1 MKRNW
6 LAVCLVFSVVS
17 AVLFYAGTSSAD
29 TLAVNSAEQTY
40 RLAENAMFYLRVLKS
55 DGTASSTGTGI
66 ILSSGGTA
74 ATAYHVV
81 KGAERMEGIMADGT
95 VISPI
100 KVAKYDE
107 LKDVAVL
114 ALPDPAAMKVKGNAY
129 SYLNVRKDAVKHGE
143 AVFALGYP
151 LKNTNIITEGIV
163 NSPDAEINGRSRILA
178 SAQVASGMSGGPL
191 MDAHGRLAGIISGS
205 LRTMN
210 NIHLIIS
217 TEDLLS
223 LLPAVLK

>member
-6 LAVCLVFSVVS
+6 LAVCLACSVLA
-17 AVLFYAGTSSAD
+17 AVLFYTGTSSAD
-29 TLAVNSAEQTY
+29 TPVVNNAEQTY
-40 RLAENAMFYLRVLKS
+40 QLAENAMFYLRVLKS

-100 KVAKYDE
+100 KVTTFDE

-114 ALPDPAAMKVKGNAY
+114 ALPVPAAMKAKGNGFA
-129 SYLNVRKDAVKHGE
+129 YLNMRKDAVRHGE

-191 MDAHGRLAGIISGS
+191 IDAHGQLAGIISGS

-210 NIHLIIS
+210 NIHLIINM
-217 TEDLLS
+217 EDLRS
-223 LLPAVLK
+223 LLPAALK

>member
-6 LAVCLVFSVVS
+6 MAVCLVISILS
-17 AVLFYAGTSSAD
+17 AILFYTGTSSAD
-29 TLAVNSAEQTY
+29 TPLVNNAEQTY
-40 RLAENAMFYLRVLKS
+40 QLAENAIFYLRVLKS
-55 DGTASSTGTGI
+55 DNTASATGTGI

-81 KGAERMEGIMADGT
+81 KGAERMEGILADGT

-100 KVAKYDE
+100 KVSRYDE
-107 LKDVAVL
+107 LKDVAL
-114 ALPDPAAMKVKGNAY
+114 LNLPDPAALKLKGNAY
-129 SYLNVRKDAVKHGE
+129 SYLNVRSEAVKPGE

-163 NSPDAEINGRSRILA
+163 NSPNAQINGRSRILTT
-178 SAQVASGMSGGPL
+178 AQVASGMSGGPL
-191 MDAHGRLAGIISGS
+191 MDAHGQLAGIISGS

-210 NIHLIIS
+210 NIHLVIN
-217 TEDLLS
+217 TEDLRS
-223 LLPAVLK
+223 LLPAVTE